1 MEKRVKGRK
10 RGLNTVIIL
19 NKQIRVDITVITK
32 KYKN

>member
-1 MEKRVKGRK
+1 MENGRK
-10 RGLNTVIIL
+10 IGLNTVIIL

>member
-1 MEKRVKGRK
+1 MENGRK